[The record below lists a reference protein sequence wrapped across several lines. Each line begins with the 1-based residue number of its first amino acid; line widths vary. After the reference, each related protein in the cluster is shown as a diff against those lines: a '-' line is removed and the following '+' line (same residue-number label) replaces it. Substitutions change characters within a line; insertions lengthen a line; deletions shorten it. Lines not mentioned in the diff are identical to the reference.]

1 MIYFK
6 ILGPTCEK
14 SSELILRAAKAA
26 CSLNIEFQLEKV
38 MDQEKIMGYGV
49 IVTPALVINDHV
61 KFTGNIPSVEEI
73 TKSID
78 L

>member
-38 MDQEKIMGYGV
+38 MDQEKSWA
-49 IVTPALVINDHV
+49 TA
-61 KFTGNIPSVEEI
+61 
-73 TKSID
+73 
-78 L
+78 